1 MVKDLQADNNRSY
14 RLFEKFSSE
23 STAVAIS
30 GIALVVSAVF
40 AIIAVLAMHSANEAT
55 ATAQTW
61 QTMYKE
67 TEREC
72 RLAQLDIDDFKITLI
87 RNGLDVAHEGESP

>member
-40 AIIAVLAMHSANEAT
+40 AIIAVLAMHSANEAS
-55 ATAQTW
+55 ATAETW
-61 QTMYKE
+61 QIMYKE
-67 TEREC
+67 TDREC
-72 RLAQLDIDDFKITLI
+72 RLAQNDIDDFRIALFKAGIEVQHT
-87 RNGLDVAHEGESP
+87 GETD